1 MTFTTADLYDK
12 YGDDLKVALPI
23 FKDYGAKRIFHGP
36 ISTVKAYEDNSLV
49 RTALEEPGE
58 GRILIIDGDESLRCA
73 MLGDMLAKLG
83 MENGWSGIIVFGC
96 IRDAD
101 VIATIDIGVKAL
113 NTNPRKSLKR
123 GLGDRDIPV
132 SFASITF
139 NVGEYVYAD
148 TDGVIVS
155 EKKIGMS
162 Y

>member
-36 ISTVKAYEDNSLV
+36 ISTVKAHEDNSLV

-58 GRILIIDGDESLRCA
+58 GRILIVDGDESLRCA

-132 SFASITF
+132 SFAGITF

-162 Y
+162 

>member
-12 YGDDLKVALPI
+12 YGGDLKVALSI

-36 ISTVKAYEDNSLV
+36 ISTVKTYEDNSLV

-58 GRILIIDGDESLRCA
+58 GRILIVDGDESLRCA

-113 NTNPRKSLKR
+113 NSNPRKSLKQ

-132 SFASITF
+132 SFAGITF

-148 TDGVIVS
+148 TDGIIVS

-162 Y
+162 

>member
-23 FKDYGAKRIFHGP
+23 FKDYGAKRIFHGL

-58 GRILIIDGDESLRCA
+58 GRILIVDGDESLRCA

-132 SFASITF
+132 SFAGITF
-139 NVGEYVYAD
+139 NIGEYVYAD

-162 Y
+162 

>member
-36 ISTVKAYEDNSLV
+36 ISTVKAHEDNSLV
-49 RTALEEPGE
+49 RTALEESGK
-58 GRILIIDGDESLRCA
+58 GRVLIVDGNESLRCA

-132 SFASITF
+132 SFAGITF

-148 TDGVIVS
+148 TDGIIVS

-162 Y
+162 

>member
-58 GRILIIDGDESLRCA
+58 GRILIVDGDESLRCA

-96 IRDAD
+96 IRDSD
-101 VIATIDIGVKAL
+101 VIATINIGVKAL

-132 SFASITF
+132 SFAGITF

-162 Y
+162 

>member
-36 ISTVKAYEDNSLV
+36 ISTVKAHEDNNLV

-58 GRILIIDGDESLRCA
+58 GRILIVDGDESLRCA

-113 NTNPRKSLKR
+113 NTNPRKSLKQ

-132 SFASITF
+132 SFAGITF

-162 Y
+162 

>member
-36 ISTVKAYEDNSLV
+36 ISTVKAHEDNSLV

-132 SFASITF
+132 SFAGITF

-162 Y
+162 

>member
-23 FKDYGAKRIFHGP
+23 FKDYGAKKIFHGP

-49 RTALEEPGE
+49 RSALEEPGE
-58 GRILIIDGDESLRCA
+58 GRILIVDGDESLRCA

-101 VIATIDIGVKAL
+101 VITTIDIGVKAL

-132 SFASITF
+132 SFAGITF

-162 Y
+162 

>member
-58 GRILIIDGDESLRCA
+58 GRILIVDGDESLRCA

-96 IRDAD
+96 IRDVD

-132 SFASITF
+132 SFAGITF

-162 Y
+162 

>member
-12 YGDDLKVALPI
+12 YGDNLKVALPI

-49 RTALEEPGE
+49 RTALEESGE
-58 GRILIIDGDESLRCA
+58 GRILIVDGEESLRCA

-83 MENGWSGIIVFGC
+83 MENGWSGVIVFGC
-96 IRDAD
+96 IRDAN

-132 SFASITF
+132 SFAGITF

-162 Y
+162 

>member
-23 FKDYGAKRIFHGP
+23 FKDYGAKRIFYGP
-36 ISTVKAYEDNSLV
+36 ISTVKAHEDNSLV

-58 GRILIIDGDESLRCA
+58 GRILIVDGDESLRCA

-132 SFASITF
+132 SFAGITF
-139 NVGEYVYAD
+139 NIGEYVYAD

-162 Y
+162 

>member
-1 MTFTTADLYDK
+1 MIFTTADLYDK

-36 ISTVKAYEDNSLV
+36 ISTVKAHEDNSLV
-49 RTALEEPGE
+49 RTALEEPGK
-58 GRILIIDGDESLRCA
+58 GRVLIVDGNESLRCA

-101 VIATIDIGVKAL
+101 VITTIDIGVKAL

-132 SFASITF
+132 SFAGITF

-162 Y
+162 

>member
-49 RTALEEPGE
+49 RTALVEPGE
-58 GRILIIDGDESLRCA
+58 GRILIVDGDESLRCA

-96 IRDAD
+96 IRDVD

-113 NTNPRKSLKR
+113 NTNPRKSLKQ

-132 SFASITF
+132 SFAGITF

-162 Y
+162 

>member
-49 RTALEEPGE
+49 RTALVEPGE
-58 GRILIIDGDESLRCA
+58 GRILIVDGDESLRCA
-73 MLGDMLAKLG
+73 MLGGMLAKLG

-132 SFASITF
+132 SFAGITF

-162 Y
+162 

>member
-58 GRILIIDGDESLRCA
+58 GRILIVDGDESLRCA

-96 IRDAD
+96 IRDTD

-162 Y
+162 

>member
-36 ISTVKAYEDNSLV
+36 ISTVKAHEDNSLV

-58 GRILIIDGDESLRCA
+58 GRILIVDGNESLRCA

-132 SFASITF
+132 SFAGITF

-162 Y
+162 

>member
-36 ISTVKAYEDNSLV
+36 ISTVKAHEDNSLV
-49 RTALEEPGE
+49 RTALEEPGK
-58 GRILIIDGDESLRCA
+58 GRVLIVDGNESLRCA

-83 MENGWSGIIVFGC
+83 MENGWSGIIVSGC

-132 SFASITF
+132 AFAGITF

-148 TDGVIVS
+148 TDGIIVS

-162 Y
+162 

>member
-58 GRILIIDGDESLRCA
+58 GRILIVDGDESLRCA

-132 SFASITF
+132 SFASIIF

-162 Y
+162 

>member
-36 ISTVKAYEDNSLV
+36 ISTVKAYEDNTLV

-58 GRILIIDGDESLRCA
+58 GRILIVDGDESLRCA

-113 NTNPRKSLKR
+113 NTNPRKSLKQ

-132 SFASITF
+132 SFAGITF

-162 Y
+162 

>member
-49 RTALEEPGE
+49 RSALEEPGE
-58 GRILIIDGDESLRCA
+58 GRILIVDGDESLRCA
-73 MLGDMLAKLG
+73 MLGGMLAKLG

-132 SFASITF
+132 SFAGITF

-162 Y
+162 

>member
-58 GRILIIDGDESLRCA
+58 GRILIVDGDESLRCA

-113 NTNPRKSLKR
+113 NTNPRKSLKQ
-123 GLGDRDIPV
+123 GLGDRDISV
-132 SFASITF
+132 SFAGITF

-162 Y
+162 

>member
-162 Y
+162 